1 MTVQVVRADNASI
14 LTLDGTRSYVVGNE
28 SVVVIDPGP
37 RDPAQLGRIE
47 DVVRGRPVIAILL
60 THAHGDHAGCGATAA
75 ARFEAPVRAS
85 TETLQRVGIAGQAL
99 EDGDRICWDDLELV
113 AIRTPGHSSDHLS
126 YLLLPE
132 RDVFTG
138 DLVLGTGTSVI
149 LYPDGDLSA
158 YLASLGRLAAL
169 RPNRLWPGHGDPVS
183 DGEARLAEYRQH
195 RLERSRQILEAVAAG
210 ARDVSAIRRVVYGD
224 LAPGLEGAANAS
236 VSAHLEALRRDG
248 RDVPA
253 PAPGFRFA
261 EEDG

>member
-1 MTVQVVRADNASI
+1 VTVRVVRADNASV
-14 LTLDGTRSYVVGNE
+14 LTLDGTRSYVVGND

-37 RDPAQLGRIE
+37 RDPAHLQKIE
-47 DVVRGRPVIAILL
+47 DVVGGRPVIAILL
-60 THAHGDHAGCGATAA
+60 THAHGDHAAGATTAA

-85 TETLQRVGIAGQAL
+85 TETLQRMAIAGRAL
-99 EDGDRICWDDLELV
+99 EDGDRIHWEGLELV

-149 LYPDGDLSA
+149 LYPDGDLSE
-158 YLASLGRLAAL
+158 YLASLGRLSAL
-169 RPNRLWPGHGDPVS
+169 RPNRLWPGHGEAVP

-195 RLERSRQILEAVAAG
+195 RLERSRQILKAVAAG
-210 ARDVSAIRRVVYGD
+210 ARDVAAIRRAVYGD
-224 LAPGLEGAANAS
+224 LASGLEGAADAS

-248 RDVPA
+248 LDVPT
-253 PAPGFRFA
+253 PDLGFRFA
-261 EEDG
+261 EEDS